1 MFTLY
6 WPKNCFI
13 EKNISTIKKHYNDFI
28 FEVIILALM
37 EKHRLISSKPSDLL
51 LEIIWSLFLQNY
63 L

>member
-13 EKNISTIKKHYNDFI
+13 EKNINTIKKHYNDFI